1 MHRTG
6 ARGLHRHDAPHDLVQ
21 AGNGCHV
28 RRALAVPARCD
39 AFEGMGVP
47 HAHRVC
53 GCNNA
58 GRRIDPLAEASFV
71 PTALVLNPRSDA
83 AFVAFAEAALA
94 SGVTTPEAFQE
105 RLRER
110 YPLAVVRK
118 RELASE
124 PFTIWYCYRDGR
136 WMRP

>member
-1 MHRTG
+1 MP
-6 ARGLHRHDAPHDLVQ
+6 LP
-21 AGNGCHV
+21 
-28 RRALAVPARCD
+28 RRSL
-39 AFEGMGVP
+39 M
-47 HAHRVC
+47 
-53 GCNNA
+53 
-58 GRRIDPLAEASFV
+58 

-94 SGVTTPEAFQE
+94 SGLTTPEQFQE

-110 YPLAVVRK
+110 YPQAVVRQ